1 MRTFLTTLLLFAV
14 SACAMGPTNP
24 AYLVF
29 FTEHSAALDETSA
42 GTITQA
48 AATAKAS
55 AGSVVVVLGYTDS
68 AGSPSADV
76 TLSQQR
82 ARAVADA
89 LKADGV
95 EPARISIEGRGQ
107 THEDPGQASRRVEIE
122 IR

>member
-1 MRTFLTTLLLFAV
+1 MRKFLSALLLLALP
-14 SACAMGPTNP
+14 SCTMGPTNP

-29 FTEHSAALDETSA
+29 FTEHSATLDATSA
-42 GTITQA
+42 GTIAQA

-55 AGSVVVVLGYTDS
+55 PGSAVVVLGYTDS
-68 AGSPSADV
+68 AGNASADV
-76 TLSQQR
+76 TLSQLR
-82 ARAVADA
+82 ARGVADA